1 MDNQELLENLAQL
14 QRSLQDI
21 ESARQMVDNT
31 IRAYSGISSRIESYS
46 DQLSTVSERITQ
58 LVEQISQNRDTLS
71 ADIDSRMK
79 TALDKAE
86 SVSDSFSQQTT
97 DTLTSFREGTTAQIQ
112 ELNTAVNSLVSES
125 QRIISEATDAAKH
138 TQAES
143 LNALDNASSKFE
155 YVAVGLVKRIED
167 QYVSFR
173 KETEKKMLLY
183 SVIIIALIIITIVTT
198 LIK

>member
-58 LVEQISQNRDTLS
+58 LIEQISQNRDTLS
-71 ADIDSRMK
+71 ADIDNRMK

-86 SVSDSFSQQTT
+86 LVADSFSQQTT
-97 DTLTSFREGTTAQIQ
+97 DILTSFREGTTAQIQ

-125 QRIISEATDAAKH
+125 QRIIAEATEAANH
-138 TQAES
+138 AQAES
-143 LNALDNASSKFE
+143 LTALDKASSKFE
-155 YVAVGLVKRIED
+155 SVADGLVKRIED

-183 SVIIIALIIITIVTT
+183 SVIIIVLIIIAIVTN

>member
-138 TQAES
+138 
-143 LNALDNASSKFE
+143 SKH
-155 YVAVGLVKRIED
+155 
-167 QYVSFR
+167 
-173 KETEKKMLLY
+173 
-183 SVIIIALIIITIVTT
+183 SVNPV
-198 LIK
+198 

>member
-58 LVEQISQNRDTLS
+58 LIEQISQNRDTLS
-71 ADIDSRMK
+71 ADIDNRMK

-86 SVSDSFSQQTT
+86 LVADSFSQQAT
-97 DTLTSFREGTTAQIQ
+97 DILTSFREGTTAQIQ

-125 QRIISEATDAAKH
+125 QRIIAEATEAANH
-138 TQAES
+138 VQAKS
-143 LNALDNASSKFE
+143 LTALDKASSKFE
-155 YVAVGLVKRIED
+155 SVADGLVKRIEN

-183 SVIIIALIIITIVTT
+183 SVIIIVLIIIAIVTN